1 MALNDQ
7 ENAEFFSAVV
17 EGIPKVVELITS
29 LPREKHPAALLVAR
43 QRYLQMAGT
52 HGYQETEAQQ
62 WASMIISMLENAI
75 WLKFISSL
83 NSKKP
88 KNF

>member
-1 MALNDQ
+1 MGLYQ
-7 ENAEFFSAVV
+7 ESAEPFSAAV
-17 EGIPKVVELITS
+17 EGIPRVVELITS
-29 LPREKHPAALLVAR
+29 LPREEHPAALLVAR
-43 QRYLQMAGT
+43 QSYLQMART
-52 HGYQETEAQQ
+52 LGYQETEAQQ

-88 KNF
+88 KN

>member
-1 MALNDQ
+1 MVLNYQ
-7 ENAEFFSAVV
+7 ENAEAFSAAV
-17 EGIPKVVELITS
+17 EGIPRVVELITN
-29 LPREKHPAALLVAR
+29 LPGEKHPTALLVA
-43 QRYLQMAGT
+43 QESYLQMART
-52 HGYQETEAQQ
+52 LGYQETEAQQ

-88 KNF
+88 KN